1 LSELV
6 LTNWGSPGF
15 CLAHEQ
21 IGQVETL
28 TISTDSE
35 LKHPEEFW
43 DRDDDPSLS
52 VRRTKAGRR
61 TLEARLRAGDER
73 VWAALEALATTG
85 FDAVKLETLSEPED
99 DEEEDQLPV
108 ARARKVVAS
117 LGAKVT
123 MPPAWA
129 KALRR

>member
-1 LSELV
+1 M
-6 LTNWGSPGF
+6 
-15 CLAHEQ
+15 
-21 IGQVETL
+21 I
-28 TISTDSE
+28 
-35 LKHPEEFW
+35 
-43 DRDDDPSLS
+43 
-52 VRRTKAGRR
+52 RRARSGRNLHRGAGRGVLGSR
-61 TLEARLRAGDER
+61 RRPQSLGAPHQGRAQNTRGAAEGSDER

-129 KALRR
+129 KALRRRR